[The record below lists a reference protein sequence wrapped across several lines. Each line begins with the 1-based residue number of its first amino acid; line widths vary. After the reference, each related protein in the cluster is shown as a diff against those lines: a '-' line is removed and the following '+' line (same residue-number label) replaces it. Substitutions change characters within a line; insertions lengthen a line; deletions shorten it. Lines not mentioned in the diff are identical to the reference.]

1 MCNISVWFL
10 TDTAAILRAQNF
22 MWPGIYEVELVI
34 KDLQGKACPEPQR
47 VWVRVCTCEDGVVC
61 GKWDGNNQPV
71 KRVQLGP
78 ASIGIMVVL
87 PLLCKCYMIIL
98 FHKRNN

>member
-34 KDLQGKACPEPQR
+34 KDQQGKACPEPQR

-61 GKWDGNNQPV
+61 GKWDGNNQSV